1 MEGIWMD
8 VRIDNRLFAEQDEG
22 ARLEG
27 EVVQVSAGECARHG

>member
-27 EVVQVSAGECARHG
+27 EEFEVFARKRPRYG